1 MTTAPT
7 DSPFIPTPG
16 GSRII
21 LLDLQG
27 TLTIPPSNNPTIDNI
42 KKLEK
47 YKDWLIAA
55 LPDIQQSGWE
65 VHIFTVRNDDR
76 REATLESIKRETGW
90 QPDAVWFNDLGVR
103 GAPNVKSTLLTR
115 LIEQRHPGALYA
127 FESNGE
133 SREMFKRRDVRCRR
147 IHSRKALEQALLE
160 ISQM

>member
-1 MTTAPT
+1 MTTAST
-7 DSPFIPTPG
+7 DFLFIPTPG
-16 GSRII
+16 GPRII

-55 LPDIQQSGWE
+55 LPNIQQTGWE

-76 REATLESIKRETGW
+76 REATLESIEQKTGW
-90 QPDAVWFNDLGVR
+90 QPDAVWFNDLRVS
-103 GAPNVKSTLLTR
+103 GARSVKSTLLTR
-115 LIEQRHPGALYA
+115 LIEQRHPRALYA
-127 FESNGE
+127 FESNDK

-147 IHSRKALEQALLE
+147 IDSSKALERALLE